1 MATPTV
7 AVIDDDATSRRL
19 VRALLKAHCTVVE
32 YASGPEALAA
42 IPHAPPDLVLL
53 DLSLPDMDGREILS
67 RLRADERLRRLP
79 VIALTA
85 GTADGDREACRAA
98 GFDGYLAKPIPGA
111 QALLDAIRGLLEAR
125 GGADAGGGGGQPPGA
140 GAPARSP
147 DAPARGE
154 AIVVRISADLAPI
167 VPGYLENIRQ
177 DGAAMQEALGR
188 GDLKM
193 VRRLGHNLKGTGGG
207 YGFDA
212 LSEIGARL
220 EAAALREDA
229 EAARRHVGELLHY
242 LHHVEVIHE

>member
-1 MATPTV
+1 MSIPTV

-42 IPHAPPDLVLL
+42 LPHVLPDAVLL

-67 RLRADERLRRLP
+67 RLRADERLRPLP

-85 GTADGDREACRAA
+85 GTADDDREACRAA

-111 QALLDAIRGLLEAR
+111 QVLLDAIRGLLDAR
-125 GGADAGGGGGQPPGA
+125 GRADPGVGEAPPSGAS
-140 GAPARSP
+140 APSRPP

-188 GDLKM
+188 GDLTT

-229 EAARRHVGELLHY
+229 EEARRQLGELLHY
-242 LHHVEVIHE
+242 LHHVEVVHE